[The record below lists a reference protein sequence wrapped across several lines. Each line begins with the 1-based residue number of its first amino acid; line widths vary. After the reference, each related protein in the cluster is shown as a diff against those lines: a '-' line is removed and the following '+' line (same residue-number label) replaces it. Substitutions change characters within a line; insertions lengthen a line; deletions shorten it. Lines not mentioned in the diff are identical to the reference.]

1 MDPFPP
7 MSSTQI
13 TTNVDRV
20 VFVTNARESGTKVMR
35 TIESKSLF
43 GIDNGDMDHV
53 IIGVLEYLVSSI
65 FTNYPCTRLHNK
77 HLPDQT
83 KFMRTIYIS

>member
-1 MDPFPP
+1 

-43 GIDNGDMDHV
+43 RIDNDDMDHV

-65 FTNYPCTRLHNK
+65 FMNYPLHNK
-77 HLPDQT
+77 HLPHQT